1 MSLGTSIAFVA
12 TFLVV
17 YAFVSFMVAGAI
29 HWPGIV
35 GGVIG
40 AVTAYFLSSWMR
52 RNRDQSAD

>member
-12 TFLVV
+12 IFLVV
-17 YAFVSFMVAGAI
+17 YALVSFMVAGAI